1 MGGAPSPTLCRLTKR
16 AQKRFEVRGD
26 LQAEVMRAVWKLGE
40 ATVED
45 VRATQ
50 RPRSASAYTTIQTVL
65 NRLVDRAVLTRVR
78 KGRTFVYTARIGE
91 SEYLAQS
98 IGDRLADASPDARR
112 AALVNLVD
120 DLEPSELDALARRAN
135 QIKRARGKA

>member
-78 KGRTFVYTARIGE
+78 KGRTFVYSARIGE

-98 IGDRLADASPDARR
+98 IGDRLADASPDRGPEPAHVGGGVAGWRILSHAETGARR
-112 AALVNLVD
+112 ILII
-120 DLEPSELDALARRAN
+120 DA
-135 QIKRARGKA
+135 